1 MKNKYS
7 TIQNLRN
14 KTKNIFQDKME
25 LIKTIICN
33 NYCKIFF
40 VVVTLIVFIF
50 SFNINNK
57 MDRENEMKNDIK
69 RTNDSIMMNMSE
81 SEHDKALYLENIY
94 RSIIDSPKDSLMLEI
109 KRNLNNIYWRV
120 TRIENI
126 IERDT
131 IK

>member
-1 MKNKYS
+1 
-7 TIQNLRN
+7 
-14 KTKNIFQDKME
+14 
-25 LIKTIICN
+25 
-33 NYCKIFF
+33 
-40 VVVTLIVFIF
+40 
-50 SFNINNK
+50 

-69 RTNDSIMMNMSE
+69 RTNDSIMINMSE